1 MSYDVLGF
9 VSFLTFNRDEVRAWA
24 LKKGGTALDA
34 AATVHS
40 DMARGFI
47 RAEVI
52 RFDDLKELG
61 SEREVKA
68 KGKERLEGRKYV
80 VCDGDIINIRFNV

>member
-1 MSYDVLGF
+1 MIRRG
-9 VSFLTFNRDEVRAWA
+9 A
-24 LKKGGTALDA
+24 TAVEA
-34 AATVHS
+34 AGSIHS

-52 RFDDLKELG
+52 RCDDLIRLG

-68 KGKERLEGRKYV
+68 HNLARQEPKDYGLQ
-80 VCDGDIINIRFNV
+80 DGDVLNIRFNV